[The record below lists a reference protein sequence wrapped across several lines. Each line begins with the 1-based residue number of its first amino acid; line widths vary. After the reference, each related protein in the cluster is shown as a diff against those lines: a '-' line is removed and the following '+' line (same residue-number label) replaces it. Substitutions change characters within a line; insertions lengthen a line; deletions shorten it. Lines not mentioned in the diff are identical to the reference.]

1 MALDVR
7 NLARL
12 LKGLRP
18 NPHVRRTRNIR
29 VPMDD
34 GVTLET
40 EHFAPVSPGPHP
52 TVLTRVPYG
61 IVGFSGMAE
70 YYAEHGFNV
79 VLQAC
84 RGTARSERR
93 VRAADQRARRR
104 ARDACAGSAS
114 SPGSTA
120 GSAVSGPSYVG
131 YATWAIADAPE
142 IKALSAKVDR
152 GRFPTRSSFPAAA
165 STSGCG

>member
-40 EHFAPVSPGPHP
+40 EHFAPVAPGPHP

-61 IVGFSGMAE
+61 IVGF
-70 YYAEHGFNV
+70 
-79 VLQAC
+79 
-84 RGTARSERR
+84 RG
-93 VRAADQRARRR
+93 D
-104 ARDACAGSAS
+104 GAS
-114 SPGSTA
+114 TTPSTA
-120 GSAVSGPSYVG
+120 STSCC
-131 YATWAIADAPE
+131 
-142 IKALSAKVDR
+142 R
-152 GRFPTRSSFPAAA
+152 PAAA
-165 STSGCG
+165 PRDRRASSNR